1 MGISTENVWVE
12 QVVDFEGAALAE
24 VIRGDFPGVEEH
36 GGTPRLPVS
45 VATLNLGPEP
55 GGVGEN
61 LRLAG
66 RAIRRLCG
74 RDPSL
79 RWVVLPELFTCGYS
93 DLGSVYR
100 HAEDAESGES
110 ARFFA
115 SLARELGIF
124 VAYGFPERGPAAG
137 VFDSANLVGPG
148 GVIATYRKRNLVE
161 TTLEYRVFAAGADLP
176 VVEAGGL
183 RVALAVCWDLGFP
196 EVAREAAAW
205 GAELVLAPAAWRE
218 PWGAQYALSC
228 AARAL
233 DSGIHLASANQ
244 LGDYPEARFG
254 TPGHVYGPDGARI
267 SRRLGAASVAR
278 LDPGTPELWR
288 GFYGDTLIGRG
299 RVVGIE
305 EGSLGIVS

>member
-1 MGISTENVWVE
+1 M
-12 QVVDFEGAALAE
+12 AE
-24 VIRGDFPGVEEH
+24 VIRGDFPGVVEH
-36 GGTPRLPVS
+36 GGAPRPS
-45 VATLNLGPEP
+45 SSIAALNLGPVP
-55 GGVGEN
+55 GEVAGN

-66 RAIRRLCG
+66 LTIRRLRR

-79 RWVVLPELFTCGYS
+79 RYVVLPELFTCGYS

-100 HAEDAESGES
+100 HAEDADVGVS

-115 SLARELGIF
+115 NLARELGVF
-124 VAYGFPERGPAAG
+124 VAYGFPERAPGPVAG
-137 VFDSANLVGPG
+137 VFNSANLVGPE
-148 GVIATYRKRNLVE
+148 GVLATYRKRNLVE
-161 TTLEYRVFAAGADLP
+161 TTPEHRAFAAGSDLP

-196 EVAREAAAW
+196 EVAREAAAG

-218 PWGAQYALSC
+218 PWGPQYALSC

-254 TPGHVYGPDGARI
+254 APGHVYGPNGMRL
-267 SRRLGAASVAR
+267 SRRLGAASVAS
-278 LDPGTPELWR
+278 LDPAAPELWR
-288 GFYGDTLIGRG
+288 RFYGDTLGGHG

-305 EGSLGIVS
+305 EGSLGFVS

>member
-1 MGISTENVWVE
+1 M
-12 QVVDFEGAALAE
+12 AK
-24 VIRGDFPGVEEH
+24 VIRGDFPGVGEH
-36 GGTPRLPVS
+36 GGTPRLPGS
-45 VATLNLGPEP
+45 IATLNLGPEP
-55 GGVGEN
+55 GAVGEN

-66 RAIRRLCG
+66 RAIRERCARG
-74 RDPSL
+74 PSL

-93 DLGSVYR
+93 DLGSVHRY
-100 HAEDAESGES
+100 AEDAVSGLS

-115 SLARELGIF
+115 GLARELGIF
-124 VAYGFPERGPAAG
+124 VAYGFPESGPAGG

-148 GVIATYRKRNLVE
+148 GVVATYRKRNLVE

-196 EVAREAAAW
+196 EVAREAAAG

-244 LGDYPEARFG
+244 IGDYPEARFA

-267 SRRLGAASVAR
+267 SERLGAASVAP
-278 LDPGTPELWR
+278 LDPNASELWR
-288 GFYGDTLIGRG
+288 SSYGDTLADRG
-299 RVVGIE
+299 RFVGIG
-305 EGSLGIVS
+305 EGPLVVVS

>member
-1 MGISTENVWVE
+1 
-12 QVVDFEGAALAE
+12 LAE

-36 GGTPRLPVS
+36 GGAPRLPS
-45 VATLNLGPEP
+45 SIAALNLGPEP
-55 GGVGEN
+55 GDVAGN
-61 LRLAG
+61 LGLAG
-66 RAIRRLCG
+66 RAIRRLRR

-79 RWVVLPELFTCGYS
+79 RYVVLPELFTCGYS
-93 DLGSVYR
+93 DLASVHR
-100 HAEDAESGES
+100 HAEHAELGPC

-115 SLARELGIF
+115 GLARELGVF
-124 VAYGFPERGPAAG
+124 VAYGFPERAPGPVTN
-137 VFDSANLVGPG
+137 VFNSANLVGPD
-148 GVIATYRKRNLVE
+148 GVLATYRKRNLVE
-161 TTLEYRVFAAGADLP
+161 TTPEHRVFAAGSDLP

-196 EVAREAAAW
+196 EVAREAAAG

-218 PWGAQYALSC
+218 PWGPQYALSC

-254 TPGHVYGPDGARI
+254 TLGHVYGPDGMRL
-267 SRRLGAASVAR
+267 SRRLGAASVAH
-278 LDPGTPELWR
+278 LDPAAPELWR
-288 GFYGDTLIGRG
+288 RFYGDTLAGHG

-305 EGSLGIVS
+305 EGSLGFVS

>member
-1 MGISTENVWVE
+1 
-12 QVVDFEGAALAE
+12 VDREEAALAE

-36 GGTPRLPVS
+36 GGTPRLPS
-45 VATLNLGPEP
+45 SIAALNLGPEP
-55 GGVGEN
+55 GEVGDN

-66 RAIRRLCG
+66 RAIRRLCR

-79 RWVVLPELFTCGYS
+79 LWVVLPELFTCGYA
-93 DLGSVYR
+93 DLGSVHR
-100 HAEDAESGES
+100 HAEDADFGVS

-115 SLARELGIF
+115 GLARELGIF
-124 VAYGFPERGPAAG
+124 VAYGFPEWAPGSAAG
-137 VFDSANLVGPG
+137 VFNSANLVGPD
-148 GVIATYRKRNLVE
+148 GVLVTYRKRNLVE
-161 TTLEYRVFAAGADLP
+161 TTPEYRVFAAGADLP

-196 EVAREAAAW
+196 EVACEAAAG

-218 PWGAQYALSC
+218 PWGPQYGLSC

-254 TPGHVYGPDGARI
+254 TPGHVYGPDGMRI
-267 SRRLGAASVAR
+267 SRRFGAASTAR
-278 LDPGTPELWR
+278 LDPGAPELWR
-288 GFYGDTLIGRG
+288 RFYGDTLTGHG
-299 RVVGIE
+299 RVVGID